1 MAFFSTLK
9 YVKSVNISGDL
20 VSMAKF
26 KIVVCD
32 VKPCQPR
39 GPIVSSVMDDSDSIY
54 IALAS
59 GRLVGQLLPSL
70 CSCQRQK
77 KRIKY
82 VWECFQNFS
91 VCHKKILL

>member
-1 MAFFSTLK
+1 M
-9 YVKSVNISGDL
+9 NIRGDL

-70 CSCQRQK
+70 CSCQRHK
-77 KRIKY
+77 NGLNVSGNVSRISQFAIKNT
-82 VWECFQNFS
+82 FI
-91 VCHKKILL
+91 ILS